1 MSTSPLRSS
10 RSPVTAICLASAAAV
25 TILAGCGSPAAATG
39 ASTGSSSMSGMSRGM
54 SSGMSP
60 GSSSAVSSRVVIHIS
75 KFAYTTPASVAPGA
89 TVTVMNMDA
98 VKHTVTADSGK
109 AFDTAVPAGASTT
122 FTAPMK
128 PGSYPFHC
136 TYHSNMH
143 GTLVVR

>member
-1 MSTSPLRSS
+1 MSTFPLRSS
-10 RSPVTAICLASAAAV
+10 RGRGMAICLASAAAV
-25 TILAGCGSPAAATG
+25 TILAGCGSSPAATG
-39 ASTGSSSMSGMSRGM
+39 AGTGSSSTSGMASGMS
-54 SSGMSP
+54 SA
-60 GSSSAVSSRVVIHIS
+60 SSSAASSQAVIHIS

-89 TVTVMNMDA
+89 AVTVMNMDA